1 MNAYEFLSRDN
12 FITINKTVAKK
23 IGITGTALLSEL
35 CYRRQYLERNGQL
48 GEDGYF
54 YATIQSIQEELP
66 LSEYEQ
72 KKILD
77 NLEQL
82 GVVTVDRRG
91 LPAKRYIY
99 IHEDALIELLDNT
112 RNPSEQVPEDFGNKN
127 PKNLGQ
133 INNNINNNISHT
145 SSKDDVFDKGCST
158 RSKTPTTSSG
168 KLFSSE
174 KPKTK
179 KSSIQKINN
188 FITACQKESI
198 KKEFPTEVLAELDK
212 YFRMLAEMNCLLP
225 AVSIAEQLTHLLKV
239 PADKQIVVIKNTI
252 SRGWKSLQ
260 YEADSVQVNSRPAWD
275 TAEPGTFQATP
286 EEDKNGDWKNDIPED
301 HIF

>member
-1 MNAYEFLSRDN
+1 MNAYEFLSKDN

-35 CYRRQYLERNGQL
+35 CYRRQYLERSGKL
-48 GEDGYF
+48 SEDGYF
-54 YATIQSIQEELP
+54 YATIHSIQEELP

-77 NLEQL
+77 NLEEL
-82 GVVTVDRRG
+82 GVVTVERRG
-91 LPAKRYIY
+91 IPAKRYIY
-99 IHEDALIELLDNT
+99 IHEDALINLLST
-112 RNPSEQVPEDFGNKN
+112 AQSPSEQVSKNLGNKN
-127 PKNLGQ
+127 PKNLSQ
-133 INNNINNNISHT
+133 INNNITNNISHI
-145 SSKDDVFDKGCST
+145 SSKDDILDKGCST
-158 RSKTPTTSSG
+158 RPKTSVTSSG

-179 KSSIQKINN
+179 KSSIQKTNN
-188 FITACQKESI
+188 FITACQKEAV
-198 KKEFPTEVLAELDK
+198 KKEFPSEVLSELDK

-239 PADKQIVVIKNTI
+239 PADKQVEVIKNTI

-260 YEADSVQVNSRPAWD
+260 YEADSVQVNSRPSWD
-275 TAEPGTFQATP
+275 TAEPGTFEATP
-286 EEDKNGDWKNDIPED
+286 EEDKNGDWKKDIPEE